1 MATRTMPVSCPG
13 LRRCWVL
20 RRLLVRVL
28 QLSVKT
34 RLAHSSC
41 CAAIAFREM
50 VTAGWTVEL
59 RLGQSVNIW
68 VDARFRPA
76 LDALLTDGSVTQD
89 ARSGHLPPHRAG

>member
-1 MATRTMPVSCPG
+1 M
-13 LRRCWVL
+13 
-20 RRLLVRVL
+20 RVP